1 MRTMV
6 PDTVVYSFFESGHK
20 YYFDRVRKMR
30 DALTER
36 NIAGKKRL

>member
-1 MRTMV
+1 MKIMLL
-6 PDTVVYSFFESGHK
+6 DTVVYSFFESGHK
-20 YYFDRVRKMR
+20 YYFDRVQKMR